1 MPYTVEILKRA
12 EKFLRSVKDAR
23 LYRRLRETIDSLGGD
38 PHPPGSKKLVGALDS
53 HPFANSA
60 FSFQV
65 SDFSLRSP
73 LLRSASLR

>member
-38 PHPPGSKKLVGALDS
+38 PHPPGSKKLVGALDLYACGS
-53 HPFANSA
+53 TIIASSIKSMTENSP
-60 FSFQV
+60 S
-65 SDFSLRSP
+65 S
-73 LLRSASLR
+73 